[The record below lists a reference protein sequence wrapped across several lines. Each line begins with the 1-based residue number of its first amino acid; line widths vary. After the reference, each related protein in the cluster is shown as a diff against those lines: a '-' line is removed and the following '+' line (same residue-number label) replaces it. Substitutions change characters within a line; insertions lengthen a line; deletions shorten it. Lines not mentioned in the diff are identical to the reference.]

1 MTAEKG
7 FTLIEIVIVIAIIGI
22 ASSIV
27 LATVSNGRTRAQV
40 EGDARRLSGML
51 RDLQNNA
58 LSGEQI
64 VLGRISCGFSLP
76 PSAAGAITIVPTYL
90 YRNGA
95 TCAATL
101 SDVLPAFSL
110 SPGVSISAANGG
122 VRFVVPWGKV
132 WDGTGAAPLAAPVQY
147 TLAKSG
153 VVWSVCV
160 YPEGRIEEAVGAG
173 CP

>member
-1 MTAEKG
+1 MTAKKG

-27 LATVSNGRTRAQV
+27 LVTVSNGRTRAQV

-51 RDLQNNA
+51 RELQNNA

-64 VLGRISCGFSLP
+64 VSGRISCGFSLP
-76 PSAAGAITIVPTYL
+76 PSAASAITIVPTYL

-95 TCAATL
+95 TCATTL
-101 SDVLPAFSL
+101 SGVLPTFSF
-110 SPGVSISAANGG
+110 SPGVSLSAANGG

-160 YPEGRIEEAVGAG
+160 YPEGRIEEAAGAG

>member
-1 MTAEKG
+1 MAVEKG
-7 FTLIEIVIVIAIIGI
+7 FTLVEIVIVIAIIGI

-27 LATVSNGRTRAQV
+27 LSVVSNGRTRAQV

-58 LSGEQI
+58 LAGEQI
-64 VLGRISCGFSLP
+64 VLGRVSCGFSLP

-95 TCAATL
+95 TCATTL
-101 SDVLPAFSL
+101 SDVLPTFSL

-122 VRFVVPWGKV
+122 GSFCCSL
-132 WDGTGAAPLAAPVQY
+132 GTSMGRNGGSIIGRSCPIY
-147 TLAKSG
+147 FGEIRSG
-153 VVWSVCV
+153 LVSMCLSRRA
-160 YPEGRIEEAVGAG
+160 Y
-173 CP
+173 